1 MRRDLVEGSMFYDTF
16 LSAFI
21 DSHCVLSITASQV
34 SIFMGKCFVAFENG
48 NCWLSMS
55 GTSSE
60 DIFSSEQI
68 LVTQKKKGRE
78 MHNMLLALNAASLS
92 INIPLSSL
100 LSFYFPYWPAFVQDS
115 SLKIICLP
123 VHENSRTLYLVNWTA
138 HNVARP
144 SVCCL
149 LDGGWVKKENENV
162 KANVHFN

>member
-1 MRRDLVEGSMFYDTF
+1 
-16 LSAFI
+16 
-21 DSHCVLSITASQV
+21 
-34 SIFMGKCFVAFENG
+34 
-48 NCWLSMS
+48 
-55 GTSSE
+55 
-60 DIFSSEQI
+60 
-68 LVTQKKKGRE
+68 

-138 HNVARP
+138 HYVARP